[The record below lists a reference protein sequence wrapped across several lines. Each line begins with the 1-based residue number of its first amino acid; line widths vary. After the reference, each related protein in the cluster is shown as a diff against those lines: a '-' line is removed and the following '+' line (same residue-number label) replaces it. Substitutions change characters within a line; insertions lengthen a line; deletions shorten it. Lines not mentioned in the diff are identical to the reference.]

1 MSSSTPSGNKEEE
14 GVEALMELAKGQEI
28 RTVIVEFPVEQ
39 QFVVEVG
46 EDNAAII
53 SFSALEEHGA
63 LITEIPTECTGAEL
77 DDAEC
82 TDIKITGGKR
92 PRNVEED
99 KVGYVRITVTP
110 KKRRAQFELHK
121 SGKAIIFRRNDIR
134 NQLRVEHST
143 SPLSPVPQ
151 RTRGGGQNASLEL
164 ETWEE
169 WVDQYFP
176 IQKDGMRKYPIP
188 DKSMAWFKK
197 AITAKCISRPQFA
210 TLQHMQPIPVE
221 GNVLIF
227 SPHQQKQACHG
238 HLAHL
243 MDYAKGQ
250 RQPKT
255 DRTTEKVWKDIL
267 KMLLDF
273 GFRAAKKREREMLE
287 HEGIDKYDRIYVR
300 DINLWNK
307 NGHSLTVRPSFNKT
321 QTKCTDSKNEVHVDP
336 NKIRD
341 TCINS
346 INILLRA
353 AGREEVSKP

>member
-1 MSSSTPSGNKEEE
+1 
-14 GVEALMELAKGQEI
+14 
-28 RTVIVEFPVEQ
+28 
-39 QFVVEVG
+39 
-46 EDNAAII
+46 
-53 SFSALEEHGA
+53 
-63 LITEIPTECTGAEL
+63 
-77 DDAEC
+77 
-82 TDIKITGGKR
+82 
-92 PRNVEED
+92 
-99 KVGYVRITVTP
+99 
-110 KKRRAQFELHK
+110 
-121 SGKAIIFRRNDIR
+121 
-134 NQLRVEHST
+134 
-143 SPLSPVPQ
+143 
-151 RTRGGGQNASLEL
+151 
-164 ETWEE
+164 
-169 WVDQYFP
+169 
-176 IQKDGMRKYPIP
+176 
-188 DKSMAWFKK
+188 
-197 AITAKCISRPQFA
+197 
-210 TLQHMQPIPVE
+210 
-221 GNVLIF
+221 
-227 SPHQQKQACHG
+227 
-238 HLAHL
+238 

-353 AGREEVSKP
+353 VGRNFIQTLIAYIRCLWHLVCLLVYKYHMIKITTAVASGILTNYLDIKLKHISIGKIE